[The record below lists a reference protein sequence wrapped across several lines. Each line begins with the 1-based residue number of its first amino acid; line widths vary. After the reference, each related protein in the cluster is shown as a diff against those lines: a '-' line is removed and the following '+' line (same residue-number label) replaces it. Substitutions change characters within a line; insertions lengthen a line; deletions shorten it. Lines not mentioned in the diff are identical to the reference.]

1 MQTAQGAQLNLNPHI
16 SQQVLAKLANE
27 TQNATAAGHNP
38 VVLCAPAIRPHVK
51 KLTERNFPNLT
62 VLSYNEVAPKVKIQ
76 SIGAVQVS
84 FGG

>member
-1 MQTAQGAQLNLNPHI
+1 MRPATGAQLTLNPHS
-16 SQQVLAKLANE
+16 SQQILSNLANA

-62 VLSYNEVAPKVKIQ
+62 VLSYNEIAPKCKIQ
-76 SIGAVQVS
+76 SIGAVQIS